1 MRFLKRSSAFLLDL
15 MLFGFNF
22 LVMALRELV
31 LLLESP
37 LRAKLGLRWRL
48 AINETEGVVIGG
60 VGGT

>member
-1 MRFLKRSSAFLLDL
+1 MKRSSVFLLDL

-22 LVMALRELV
+22 LVTTLRELV

-48 AINETEGVVIGG
+48 AIDKMEGVVIGG